1 MVDYKNGKTY
11 AIRSKQTP
19 MYYIGSTTQTLEKR
33 FGSHKRKSKIGLGCS
48 SDLILKYE
56 DAYIEII
63 ELYPCNNKEELNKRE
78 GELIRLYKDMIVNK
92 AIAGRTHAEYYKEEQ
107 VLIKSKRVAKKDDK
121 MKYDKKRRE
130 ENHELIIQNHR
141 EYNLANKDK
150 INEKSRLYR
159 AKKKAEQ
166 ESKPSHIFQPL
177 QAQNVPSY
185 PPNLS
190 SPSRGQHGS
199 PLNGDLK

>member
-33 FGSHKRKSKIGLGCS
+33 FNTHKNKSKIGLGCS

-63 ELYPCNNKEELNKRE
+63 ELYPCNNKAELNKRE
-78 GELIRLYKDMIVNK
+78 GELIRLHKDTIVNK
-92 AIAGRTHAEYYKEEQ
+92 VIAGRTSAEYYKEEQ

-121 MKYDKKRRE
+121 KAYDKKRRE
-130 ENHELIIQNHR
+130 ENYELIIQNHR
-141 EYNLANKDK
+141 AYNLANKDK
-150 INEKSRLYR
+150 INEKNRLYK
-159 AKKKAEQ
+159 AKKKAER
-166 ESKPSHIFQPL
+166 ETTLSHIHPP
-177 QAQNVPSY
+177 AH
-185 PPNLS
+185 PPNYPSCLP
-190 SPSRGQHGS
+190 SPSLLSKEQH
-199 PLNGDLK
+199 D